1 MAEGKKGIAIAGTL
15 IADTFYKIDTY
26 PAPGNLTKIRD
37 IVYYIG
43 GTGNTILDLA
53 KLDPKLPLKL
63 SGIIGEDA
71 QGRMMRE
78 KLQEF
83 PNIDLANLTVT
94 KDGFS
99 SVTHVMNA
107 QDTKQRTFFY
117 QGGAGDIYEEKYIDW
132 EAIDAEIFHLQYLL
146 LMDKAD
152 SPDPEYG
159 THAARILHAAR
170 ERGMK
175 TSVDMVSEQSSR
187 APGIVSAALK
197 YADYCAI
204 NEVEAE
210 AGTGVKLP
218 EEGPTESW
226 AKEALQKMKEKGVTT
241 WAVIHCPRCGYGYD
255 CWTDAFVS
263 VPSLHLPEGYIKGTN
278 GAGDAYCSGIL
289 YGAYQGM
296 TLEESMILGTACAA
310 CSLSQVNGT
319 DGMRSYEETMKLYRE
334 LSQA

>member
-1 MAEGKKGIAIAGTL
+1 
-15 IADTFYKIDTY
+15 
-26 PAPGNLTKIRD
+26 
-37 IVYYIG
+37 
-43 GTGNTILDLA
+43 
-53 KLDPKLPLKL
+53 
-63 SGIIGEDA
+63 
-71 QGRMMRE
+71 
-78 KLQEF
+78 
-83 PNIDLANLTVT
+83 
-94 KDGFS
+94 
-99 SVTHVMNA
+99 
-107 QDTKQRTFFY
+107 
-117 QGGAGDIYEEKYIDW
+117 
-132 EAIDAEIFHLQYLL
+132 
-146 LMDKAD
+146 
-152 SPDPEYG
+152 
-159 THAARILHAAR
+159 
-170 ERGMK
+170 MK

-187 APGIVSAALK
+187 ASGIVSAALK

-255 CWTDAFVS
+255 CRTDAFVS

>member
-117 QGGAGDIYEEKYIDW
+117 QGGAGDI
-132 EAIDAEIFHLQYLL
+132 
-146 LMDKAD
+146 
-152 SPDPEYG
+152 
-159 THAARILHAAR
+159 
-170 ERGMK
+170 
-175 TSVDMVSEQSSR
+175 
-187 APGIVSAALK
+187 
-197 YADYCAI
+197 
-204 NEVEAE
+204 
-210 AGTGVKLP
+210 
-218 EEGPTESW
+218 
-226 AKEALQKMKEKGVTT
+226 
-241 WAVIHCPRCGYGYD
+241 
-255 CWTDAFVS
+255 
-263 VPSLHLPEGYIKGTN
+263 
-278 GAGDAYCSGIL
+278 
-289 YGAYQGM
+289 
-296 TLEESMILGTACAA
+296 
-310 CSLSQVNGT
+310 
-319 DGMRSYEETMKLYRE
+319 
-334 LSQA
+334 